1 MFSCEFGEIFKN
13 TFYYRTPL
21 VAASLGKTKFSGM
34 LDYNL
39 NSMNHIEEILT
50 PQKGI
55 NITLFSLKAH
65 SQV

>member
-39 NSMNHIEEILT
+39 NFMNHIEEILT
-50 PQKGI
+50 PQKELI
-55 NITLFSLKAH
+55 
-65 SQV
+65 